1 MIETR
6 YWRVPALELRAG
18 ADGALPTIAGY
29 AAVYNRLSQNLGGF
43 VEQVDPTAFDGNFG
57 RAADFKSCWNHNLD
71 QILGRS
77 TAGNLEVESDVTG
90 LAYAV
95 TPPSLS
101 YGRDLAELV
110 AAGIVKGSSFTFRTL
125 PGGDRWSLTEQG
137 FPLRTLT
144 AVELFEL
151 GPVTDPAYLDTE
163 AEGASVALRSLAA
176 SLNRRPEE
184 VMEAAAANELRS
196 IMTPLDDHDEHDQ
209 APHASRLDVH
219 RRRLALASRPM
230 RT

>member
-6 YWRVPALELRAG
+6 YWRVPALELRG

-43 VEQVDPTAFDGNFG
+43 VEQVDPSAFSGNFA
-57 RAADFKSCWNHNLD
+57 READFKSCWNHNGS

-77 TAGNLEVESDVTG
+77 SAGNLTVESDVTG

-110 AAGIVKGSSFTFRTL
+110 ASGIVKGSSFTFRTL

-163 AEGASVALRSLAA
+163 AEGASVALRSLAV

-196 IMTPLDDHDEHDQ
+196 IMTPLDDRDENDQ
-209 APHASRLDVH
+209 APPASRLDVQ
-219 RRRLALASRPM
+219 RRRLALASRSM
-230 RT
+230 RI